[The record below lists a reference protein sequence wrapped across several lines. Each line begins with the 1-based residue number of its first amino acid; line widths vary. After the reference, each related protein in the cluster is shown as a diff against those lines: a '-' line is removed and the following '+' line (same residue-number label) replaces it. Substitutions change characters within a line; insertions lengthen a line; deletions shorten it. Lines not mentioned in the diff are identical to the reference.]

1 MGANK
6 IVRLYIQCG
15 FNVPIVLTKG
25 LEVADKAINQ
35 EQEKKTE

>member
-1 MGANK
+1 MNDA
-6 IVRLYIQCG
+6 